1 MYLLSK
7 INLLSFSIHNFL
19 GNSISVNCCVLLLV
33 FNVPKVVQELTT
45 KSFRGLIDYIWVI
58 FLPQANEVDIVF
70 LEPLVLVLPDSTM
83 VFVEVLLVLFHIFLE
98 LNGPAWLEMNLV
110 GHLVWNVSHVE
121 KNNDHVRLLP
131 SSMLTGKSHTM
142 AFLTVNVLLRV
153 AILDKFF
160 SLFNE
165 CTNVVE
171 L

>member
-1 MYLLSK
+1 M
-7 INLLSFSIHNFL
+7 
-19 GNSISVNCCVLLLV
+19 
-33 FNVPKVVQELTT
+33 E
-45 KSFRGLIDYIWVI
+45 YIWVI
-58 FLPQANEVDIVF
+58 FLPLCNEVDIVF
-70 LEPLVLVLPDSTM
+70 LEPLVLELPDSTM

-98 LNGPAWLEMNLV
+98 LNRPAWLEMNLV

-131 SSMLTGKSHTM
+131 SSMLTGKSHTIP
-142 AFLTVNVLLRV
+142 FLAAYVLLRV
-153 AILDKFF
+153 AILDEFF

>member
-1 MYLLSK
+1 LLLK
-7 INLLSFSIHNFL
+7 INSLRFSIHNFFG
-19 GNSISVNCCVLLLV
+19 GNSISVNCCRLFLV
-33 FNVPKVVQELTT
+33 FNVLKVVKELSTE
-45 KSFRGLIDYIWVI
+45 SFFGLLLEYFWVI
-58 FLPQANEVDIVF
+58 LLPQCNEVDIVF

-98 LNGPAWLEMNLV
+98 LNRPAWLEMNLV

-131 SSMLTGKSHTM
+131 SSVLTGKSHTKP
-142 AFLTVNVLLRV
+142 FLAVNVLLRV
-153 AILDKFF
+153 AILEKFF

-165 CTNVVE
+165 CTNVAE